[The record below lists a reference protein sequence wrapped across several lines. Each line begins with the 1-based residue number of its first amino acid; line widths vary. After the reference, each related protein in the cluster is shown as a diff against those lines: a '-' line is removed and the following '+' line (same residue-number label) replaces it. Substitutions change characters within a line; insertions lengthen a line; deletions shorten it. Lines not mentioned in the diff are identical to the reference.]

1 MTNERRVIG
10 GHKTS
15 AQLGVTP
22 SGASKL
28 NPDNDKSAINLKEK
42 VSAKQTWDCL
52 GYGWS
57 QSWSGEWSYP
67 PHSLSWWWW
76 CTSEGLLVSNS
87 DRQSGGIQLSE
98 VQCPICLRQH
108 ATSSGGY
115 IRTEKIGQEYF
126 CEGWKGLAMGQSILT
141 HCGSWRFQVPTG
153 KG

>member
-52 GYGWS
+52 GYG
-57 QSWSGEWSYP
+57 
-67 PHSLSWWWW
+67 
-76 CTSEGLLVSNS
+76 
-87 DRQSGGIQLSE
+87 
-98 VQCPICLRQH
+98 
-108 ATSSGGY
+108 
-115 IRTEKIGQEYF
+115 
-126 CEGWKGLAMGQSILT
+126 
-141 HCGSWRFQVPTG
+141 
-153 KG
+153 